1 MAESCI
7 HCKLY
12 TLCRERAELAAAR
25 KEEAAK
31 RVAAMTTEEALVF
44 RAERRKK
51 REVHSLVLVL
61 HDHSD
66 ANWACSVPTAAVH
79 GGRLN
84 PCAACMKRSSMWVF
98 IVQPGPMLTYPKSGE
113 GTR

>member
-1 MAESCI
+1 MAESCV
-7 HCKLY
+7 HCR

-51 REVHSLVLVL
+51 REVHILVVVFCMITGVQKGLL
-61 HDHSD
+61 GLNSCHM
-66 ANWACSVPTAAVH
+66 WRPAA
-79 GGRLN
+79 LL
-84 PCAACMKRSSMWVF
+84 RSQYSIKQHV
-98 IVQPGPMLTYPKSGE
+98 VQPMLTSPESVE
-113 GTR
+113 GTC